1 MTIQSCFKELADQ
14 SKPLRHSGLLQ
25 LSGLTSDEIAEFK
38 TEWSG
43 VGVDRRREIL
53 ARMIELSEDNL
64 EFDFVYVFRVCLADA
79 DAHIREQATRGL
91 WDSDDRVCIRPLIA
105 LLHKDPSPRVKAA
118 AAASLSKFAAM
129 ARDSKLMA
137 RDGERILSALL
148 TVIGNEGEHLDVRR
162 RAIEAV
168 SHFDTP
174 EVGEIIQWAYYDGE
188 PKLRQSAV
196 YAMGR
201 SSNSRW
207 LPFVLRDSQD
217 DDPAI
222 RFEAANAIGQL
233 GDETSVPHLIVL
245 VKDEDDQVQL
255 SAVHAL
261 GAIGGVLAKQALN
274 QCMKLG
280 DEAMEEAARTS
291 LRSIEFDEDPLGFR
305 FQ

>member
-1 MTIQSCFKELADQ
+1 MTIQSCFTELSDH

-38 TEWSG
+38 TEWGG
-43 VGVDRRREIL
+43 VCVDRRREIL

-64 EFDFVYVFRVCLADA
+64 EFDFAYVFRACLMDT

-105 LLHKDPSPRVKAA
+105 LLQKDPSPRVKAA
-118 AAASLSKFAAM
+118 AAAALSKFAAM
-129 ARDSKLMA
+129 AQDSKLIA
-137 RDGERILSALL
+137 RDGDRIRSALL
-148 TVIGNEGEHLDVRR
+148 AAVEKDDEHPEVRR

-174 EVGEIIQWAYYDGE
+174 EVSGIILSAYFDGD
-188 PKLRQSAV
+188 PKLKQSAV

-201 SSNSRW
+201 SSDSRW
-207 LPFVLRDSQD
+207 LPYVLRDAQD

-222 RFEAANAIGQL
+222 RYEAANAIGQL
-233 GDETSVPHLIVL
+233 GDETTVPHLIML
-245 VKDEDDQVQL
+245 VKDDDDQVQL
-255 SAVHAL
+255 SAVQAL
-261 GAIGGVLAKQALN
+261 GAIGGILAKQALV

-280 DEAMEEAARTS
+280 DEAMEETARTA

-305 FQ
+305 FE

>member
-1 MTIQSCFKELADQ
+1 MTIQSCFTELSDQ

-25 LSGLTSDEIAEFK
+25 LSGLTSDDIAEFK
-38 TEWSG
+38 AEWGG
-43 VGVDRRREIL
+43 VCVDRRREIL
-53 ARMIELSEDNL
+53 ARMIELGEDNL
-64 EFDFVYVFRVCLADA
+64 EFDFVHVFRACLTDT

-105 LLHKDPSPRVKAA
+105 LLQNDPSPRVKAA
-118 AAASLSKFAAM
+118 AAAALSKFAAM
-129 ARDSKLMA
+129 AQDSKLIA
-137 RDGERILSALL
+137 RDGDRIRSALL
-148 TVIGNEGEHLDVRR
+148 AVIDKDDEHPEVRR

-174 EVGEIIQWAYYDGE
+174 EVSGIILSAYFDGD
-188 PKLRQSAV
+188 PKLKQSAV

-201 SSNSRW
+201 SSDSRW
-207 LPFVLRDSQD
+207 LPYVLRDAQD

-222 RFEAANAIGQL
+222 RYEAANAIGQL
-233 GDETSVPHLIVL
+233 GDETTVPHLIML
-245 VKDEDDQVQL
+245 VKDDDDQVQL
-255 SAVHAL
+255 SAVQAL
-261 GAIGGVLAKQALN
+261 GAIGGILAKQALI

-280 DEAMEEAARTS
+280 DEAMEETARNA